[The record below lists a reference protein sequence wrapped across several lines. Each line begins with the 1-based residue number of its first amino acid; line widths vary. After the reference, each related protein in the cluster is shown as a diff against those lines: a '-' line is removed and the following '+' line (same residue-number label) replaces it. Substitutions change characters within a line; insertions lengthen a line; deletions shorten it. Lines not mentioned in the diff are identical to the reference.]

1 MIPQYHNM
9 ELFVNASFE
18 CFKCHRNQDHPDYK
32 GHLWSRNVGYHYK
45 NYLFGCS
52 DKELS
57 FSVVFLRLEMG
68 VPEMIFVYF
77 IRRIVLYNTY
87 ITKQIY
93 ISVQVV

>member
-1 MIPQYHNM
+1 MLP
-9 ELFVNASFE
+9 LSVLNAIE
-18 CFKCHRNQDHPDYK
+18 IKIILIIK
-32 GHLWSRNVGYHYK
+32 GHLCSRNVGYHYK